1 MSENNNIYNLG
12 VGITIIPTIE
22 INNLRA
28 EHAQLKIRIE
38 DLLTDK
44 QNLQTDKQNL
54 HKDKLFLQQQLLIYM
69 K

>member
-1 MSENNNIYNLG
+1 MYITSENNNIYNLG

-28 EHAQLKIRIE
+28 ELAQLKIRIE

-54 HKDKLFLQQQLLIYM
+54 HLQEQLLIYM

>member
-1 MSENNNIYNLG
+1 MSENNNIYNFSLG
-12 VGITIIPTIE
+12 MTLISTIE

-44 QNLQTDKQNL
+44 QNLHTDKQNL
-54 HKDKLFLQQQLLIYM
+54 QKDKVFLQQQLLTYM